1 MRKNEADQWKFLLNR
16 LAAHCALAACL
27 ACGSSNPRCRLRV
40 CHASCMPI
48 SVVGVRGVG
57 GVGCVRGVG
66 GVGCVGCGCG
76 VRGVCGVGC
85 VRGARGARGRLKRQ
99 KNNQPPRRRLV
110 SFGELVERR
119 RLHGSSGLSG
129 RFSNP
134 ADVFSVLRSVHF
146 FRLLGRVQARS
157 SFTANWDDSRSAEDF
172 VVRLWA
178 CCRSRLH
185 LLLAI
190 FFCPLVG
197 LV

>member
-1 MRKNEADQWKFLLNR
+1 M
-16 LAAHCALAACL
+16 
-27 ACGSSNPRCRLRV
+27 
-40 CHASCMPI
+40 
-48 SVVGVRGVG
+48 
-57 GVGCVRGVG
+57 
-66 GVGCVGCGCG
+66 
-76 VRGVCGVGC
+76 
-85 VRGARGARGRLKRQ
+85 
-99 KNNQPPRRRLV
+99 

-172 VVRLWA
+172 VVGLWA

-190 FFCPLVG
+190 FFFYCLVSSERAH
-197 LV
+197 VD